1 MTHLPTIAVF
11 GESMTKVPDNLYYTK
26 EHEWLKEESEGIV
39 TIGITDYAQNAL
51 TDIVYIELPERG
63 QKVEHNEEFAI
74 VESVKSASSIFAP
87 LSGTIID
94 INDELDSSPELMN
107 NSPYEE
113 GWIIKMKLTSHD
125 QISNLMSSDDYEK
138 LIE

>member
-1 MTHLPTIAVF
+1 M
-11 GESMTKVPDNLYYTK
+11 GKVPNNLYYTK
-26 EHEWLKEESEGIV
+26 EHEWLKEEGEGVVI
-39 TIGITDYAQNAL
+39 IGITDYAQNAL

-63 QKVEHNEEFAI
+63 QKIEHNEEVAI

-87 LSGTIID
+87 LSGTVID

-107 NSPYEE
+107 NSPYED
-113 GWIIKMKLTSHD
+113 GWIIKMKLASNEK
-125 QISNLMSSDDYEK
+125 ISDLMSSGDYKK

>member
-1 MTHLPTIAVF
+1 MA
-11 GESMTKVPDNLYYTK
+11 KVPDNLYYTE

-107 NSPYEE
+107 NSPYEK